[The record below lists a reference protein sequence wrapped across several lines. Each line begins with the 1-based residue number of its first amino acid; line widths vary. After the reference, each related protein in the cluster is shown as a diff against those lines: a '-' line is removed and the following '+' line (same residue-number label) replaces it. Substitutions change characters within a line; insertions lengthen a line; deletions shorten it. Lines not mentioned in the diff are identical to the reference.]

1 VSKEARL
8 PGLATWGR
16 VRDWRMTSLR
26 QAANVELYLDS
37 PLTAGD
43 VLSYGIRHVAIATG
57 ARWRTDA
64 VGRVHRAPLPFLANG
79 AVVGVDALLD
89 QGVAALPDAGPVV
102 VFDDDRYYMASVLA
116 EMIALSGRKVTF
128 VTPASIVAPWTD
140 HTLEQRRVQTRL
152 IELGIDILLLHQLAD
167 FRPGVLNVECTYSGK
182 RREIDC
188 STVVPVTA
196 RLPVDGL
203 WRDLFAC
210 AEAWADHGIETVERI
225 GDCLAP
231 GIIAAANYAGHFYA
245 RKLAG
250 TEAENFDA
258 YR

>member
-1 VSKEARL
+1 
-8 PGLATWGR
+8 
-16 VRDWRMTSLR
+16 M
-26 QAANVELYLDS
+26 
-37 PLTAGD
+37 
-43 VLSYGIRHVAIATG
+43 
-57 ARWRTDA
+57 
-64 VGRVHRAPLPFLANG
+64 
-79 AVVGVDALLD
+79 
-89 QGVAALPDAGPVV
+89 AALPDAGPVV

-152 IELGIDILLLHQLAD
+152 IELGIDIVLLHQLGD
-167 FRPGVLNVECTYSGK
+167 FRPDVLSVECTYSGK
-182 RREIDC
+182 RREIAC
-188 STVVPVTA
+188 STLVPVTA
-196 RLPVDGL
+196 RLPVATL
-203 WRDLFAC
+203 WRDLSA
-210 AEAWADHGIETVERI
+210 ASGAWADHGIESVERI

-250 TEAENFDA
+250 TDADDYSA